1 MTFDLAWTYAQVLSR
16 LCIKMQHWIVSVN
29 LMGIMWSED
38 DIEKSVLFYLSV
50 LNPID
55 LVT

>member
-1 MTFDLAWTYAQVLSR
+1 M
-16 LCIKMQHWIVSVN
+16 N

-50 LNPID
+50 VLNPID
-55 LVT
+55 LLT